1 MQKDNIEIK
10 LNGGGTTPVHCSCD
24 KLVSLEKICPNP
36 QNPNKHSEQQ
46 IELLAKIIKEQGW
59 RQPVKVSNRSGYIV
73 SGHGRYLAAELMGA
87 ERVPVDYQ
95 DYESEE
101 QEYADLLADNRIA
114 ELAEMDNAM
123 LAELFEK
130 IDLSGFD
137 RELTGYTE
145 DDWSDILDS
154 FDEEAVD
161 IEAADDVLPEL
172 PDEPFTKPGDIYLIG
187 RHRLICGDSTE
198 PETYKKLMEEDRA
211 QLIIT
216 DPPYNADYEGK
227 AGKIEND
234 NLASDEFRQFLGK
247 AFQCFSEYS
256 QPGAA
261 AYIFHADKE
270 SVAFKTEF
278 EEAGFLAKQCLI
290 WAKNHFVLGRQDY
303 QWQHEPCLY
312 GWKDGAG
319 HYFADERTNST
330 MLNQASRPD
339 FFAMNRE
346 ELIEFLECVYDEFE
360 QIPGTIIY
368 CDKPQRSDL
377 HPTTKPVKLLDKLI
391 KNSSRQG
398 WIVLDAFCGSGSTLI
413 ACEASGRCCRAIELD
428 PQFCD
433 VIVKRYIEVTG
444 KKDIYLLRNGK
455 KIAYEDIEN
464 RS

>member
-1 MQKDNIEIK
+1 
-10 LNGGGTTPVHCSCD
+10 
-24 KLVSLEKICPNP
+24 
-36 QNPNKHSEQQ
+36 
-46 IELLAKIIKEQGW
+46 
-59 RQPVKVSNRSGYIV
+59 
-73 SGHGRYLAAELMGA
+73 MGA

-216 DPPYNADYEGK
+216 DPPYNVDYEGK

-234 NLASDEFRQFLGK
+234 NLASD
-247 AFQCFSEYS
+247 
-256 QPGAA
+256 
-261 AYIFHADKE
+261 
-270 SVAFKTEF
+270 
-278 EEAGFLAKQCLI
+278 
-290 WAKNHFVLGRQDY
+290 
-303 QWQHEPCLY
+303 
-312 GWKDGAG
+312 
-319 HYFADERTNST
+319 
-330 MLNQASRPD
+330 
-339 FFAMNRE
+339 
-346 ELIEFLECVYDEFE
+346 
-360 QIPGTIIY
+360 
-368 CDKPQRSDL
+368 
-377 HPTTKPVKLLDKLI
+377 
-391 KNSSRQG
+391 
-398 WIVLDAFCGSGSTLI
+398 
-413 ACEASGRCCRAIELD
+413 
-428 PQFCD
+428 
-433 VIVKRYIEVTG
+433 
-444 KKDIYLLRNGK
+444 
-455 KIAYEDIEN
+455 
-464 RS
+464 